1 MTNIRSRGEYIFAV
15 FNYAIMSLIC
25 LITIYP
31 LWHIAMASISDPV
44 AVLSHRGFYFL
55 PTGTLNFKGYK
66 LVIENPNISTGFIN
80 TIWYVTVGTVL
91 CMIVTVLGAYVLS
104 RKGPFWNRPIM
115 LMIIFTMYFQ
125 GGLIPFYIMVKNM
138 GLLDSQWS
146 IVLPVMVNTWNLI
159 ILRTSFA
166 GVPDSLMESAQ
177 IDGASELR
185 IIWQIVVPC
194 SQATVA
200 VIILFYAVGF
210 WNMWFNPSIFLTD
223 RTKWPVFLVLRD
235 ILIKNDTN
243 SMTQVSAVGQT
254 TQEAYR
260 TLVKYCTIIVATVPI
275 LVIYPFVQKYFVGG
289 IMIGSIKG

>member
-1 MTNIRSRGEYIFAV
+1 
-15 FNYAIMSLIC
+15 
-25 LITIYP
+25 
-31 LWHIAMASISDPV
+31 
-44 AVLSHRGFYFL
+44 
-55 PTGTLNFKGYK
+55 
-66 LVIENPNISTGFIN
+66 
-80 TIWYVTVGTVL
+80 
-91 CMIVTVLGAYVLS
+91 MIVTVLGAYTLS

-146 IVLPVMVNTWNLI
+146 IVLPVMVSTWNLI
-159 ILRTSFA
+159 ILRTSFS
-166 GVPDSLMESAQ
+166 GVPESLMESAQ

-194 SQATVA
+194 TQATVA

-223 RTKWPVFLVLRD
+223 RTKWPVILVLRD

-243 SMTQVSAVGQT
+243 SMTQVSAIGQT

-289 IMIGSIKG
+289 IMIGSVKG